1 MAHTASTF
9 ANAAHPLQTRA
20 CAVAAATLCLL
31 AMNPARAHD
40 ASDANIPATP
50 GLQINTAAAVGYR
63 HADQPVPAPR
73 LTGVLGLGDTPA
85 DQRGWALEHGTL
97 GAGVRLTP
105 LLGATITFGKHGSER
120 AHTEAAWV
128 EVRSS
133 AESDFTLGAGRN
145 RIPLGPVIG
154 NAGHLDRFG
163 QMPLIKRAAFNGDW
177 IEDGV
182 NLSWRPHP
190 EGAFEW
196 LQGIDAGLWRARRF
210 PGSENA
216 AWAPTVRARAAG
228 AAWGNAG
235 DWEADAFYSRLE
247 PQGRGAY
254 VQRSNS
260 GHIHTAP
267 QCSAS
272 LRDITCFDG
281 AVDLLG
287 ASASWA
293 TPLPGVRLTAA
304 GVLRNERGNLYSQNG
319 DTRYKGRTNGGWLEA
334 LWQPTVQWDV
344 GVRQE
349 WLRSTHSLDGPGA
362 TPVAADASLLPNDP
376 SRRFTAMLGWR
387 PRAGWLLALEAGRE
401 RVAGKANTVMALRV
415 LYTPGPVLER
425 SW

>member
-1 MAHTASTF
+1 MTTLLSDLPYRF
-9 ANAAHPLQTRA
+9 PPLHWHA
-20 CAVAAATLCLL
+20 CALAAATLCLL
-31 AMNPARAHD
+31 SQQPAAAHD
-40 ASDANIPATP
+40 GSDARIPQTP
-50 GLQINTAAAVGYR
+50 GLQVNAAAAVGYQ
-63 HADQPVPAPR
+63 HADQPVPAQR

-105 LLGATITFGKHGSER
+105 LLGASVVVGKHGNER

-128 EVRSS
+128 EARPS
-133 AESDFTLGAGRN
+133 ANSEFTLGGGRN
-145 RIPLGPVIG
+145 GIPLGPVMG
-154 NAGHLDRFG
+154 NAGHLDHYG

-182 NLSWRPHP
+182 NLSWRPHL

-196 LQGIDAGLWRARRF
+196 LQGIDAGVWRARRF

-216 AWAPTVRARAAG
+216 AWAPTVHARAA
-228 AAWGNAG
+228 WT
-235 DWEADAFYSRLE
+235 DWEADAFYTRLE

-281 AVDLLG
+281 TVDLLG
-287 ASASWA
+287 VSASWA
-293 TPLPGVRLTAA
+293 TPLQGVRLTAA
-304 GVLRNERGNLYSQNG
+304 GVVRNERGNLYSQNG
-319 DTRYKGRTNGGWLEA
+319 DTRYKGRASGGWLEA
-334 LWQPTVQWDV
+334 LWQPTAQWDV

-349 WLRSTHSLDGPGA
+349 WLRNSNSVSGPGA
-362 TPVAADASLLPNDP
+362 ALVAADASLLPNDP

-387 PRAGWLLALEAGRE
+387 PFAGWLLAVEAGRE
-401 RVAGKANTVMALRV
+401 RIAGSGNTVVALRV
-415 LYTPGPVLER
+415 LYTPGPLLER